1 MQVEQRVQE
10 LFPAASLPDL
20 RQDRIEAD
28 VVMINNGD
36 LRLPANREGW
46 PVQQDFEQR
55 LSRVMQQRYGI
66 DLIKANRFHSGD
78 AHGFIA
84 CQAEGNETFTT
95 IDPQAPLIVLL
106 TVWEYS
112 HHIAAG
118 LAHHRGP
125 ILLLANFAGTWPGL
139 VGMLNLAGSLTA
151 LGRDYSRLWSS
162 EFDDEFFLQGLDE
175 WMKTGSIQ
183 HNTSYLQPVEAGFA
197 AGSVAASIG
206 TQLGEYVL
214 HKKEI
219 MGIYDMFCM
228 GMINGVFPL
237 RSLIDVGIPLE
248 PLSQSQLLA
257 DMGRVPQD
265 LREQCLQYYIDRG
278 MDFRFGEDPET
289 ELTRGQVLEQC
300 AMMIAAAR
308 AWKRFG
314 CTAIGIQYQQGL
326 KDCCPASDFAEGALN
341 DSDRFPIPDENG
353 EIIAAGKPIP
363 CINEV
368 DMGTGIP
375 QILLFRLLD
384 SLGLPSETTLHDIR
398 WGSEFEGCFYWD
410 FEISGNVPFSHLK
423 GGIAGATGY
432 RQPKMYFPL
441 GGSTIS
447 GQCKAGRF
455 IWARAHYEN
464 LDVHLHVGT
473 GSAFELPDAE
483 FQRRLDA
490 TTPEWPLMNVT
501 LDGVTRDELMAGH
514 QSNHITVAYVPAEQL
529 PVVRDALAV
538 MGQHLGMHVWLA
550 GDGQDIPQ

>member
-1 MQVEQRVQE
+1 
-10 LFPAASLPDL
+10 
-20 RQDRIEAD
+20 
-28 VVMINNGD
+28 MINNGD
-36 LRLPANREGW
+36 LRLSANRQCW
-46 PVQQDFEQR
+46 PVQRDYEDR
-55 LSRVMQQRYGI
+55 LTHVMQDRYGI
-66 DLIKANRFHSGD
+66 GLVKANRFHD
-78 AHGFIA
+78 ADEHGFVA
-84 CQAEGNETFTT
+84 CQAEGNNTFSS
-95 IDPQAPLIVLL
+95 IDPDAPLIVLL
-106 TVWEYS
+106 TVWQYS

-118 LAHHRGP
+118 LVHHRGP

-151 LGRDYSRLWSS
+151 LGRSCSRLWSAD
-162 EFDDEFFLQGLDE
+162 FDDEFFLQGLDQWLQAGE
-175 WMKTGSIQ
+175 I
-183 HNTSYLQPVEAGFA
+183 HHDTSYLQAIEPGYASGSLA
-197 AGSVAASIG
+197 AEVGE
-206 TQLGEYVL
+206 QLGKYML

-228 GMINGVFPL
+228 GMVNGVFPL
-237 RSLIDVGIPLE
+237 KSLVRIGMPLE
-248 PLSQSQLLA
+248 PMSQSQLLA
-257 DMGRVPQD
+257 DMQQVPQS
-265 LREQCLQYYIDRG
+265 LREECLQYYIDRG
-278 MDFRFGEDPET
+278 MDFRFGENPED
-289 ELTRGQVLEQC
+289 ELTREQVLEQC

-308 AWKRFG
+308 AWKKFG

-326 KDCCPASDFAEGALN
+326 KDCYPASDFAEGALN

-353 EIIAAGKPIP
+353 DIIAPGNPIP

-375 QILLFRLLD
+375 QILLCRLLD

-398 WGSEFEGCFYWD
+398 WGSEFEGTFYWD
-410 FEISGNVPFSHLK
+410 FEVSGNVPFSHLK
-423 GGIAGATGY
+423 GGIAGAIGN

-473 GSAFELPDAE
+473 GTAYELPPEE

-501 LDGVTRDELMAGH
+501 LDNVTRDELMAGH
-514 QSNHITVAYVPAEQL
+514 QSNHITIAYIPEEQAD
-529 PVVRDALAV
+529 VVRDALVV
-538 MGQHLGMHVWLA
+538 MGQTLGIRVWLA
-550 GDGQDIPQ
+550 GRQLHCLLCAP

>member
-1 MQVEQRVQE
+1 MDYQKQLET
-10 LFPAASLPDL
+10 LFPAASMPTLNGEL
-20 RQDRIEAD
+20 LQAE

-36 LRLPANREGW
+36 LRLSANQECW
-46 PVQQDFEQR
+46 PVQNDFEQR
-55 LSRVMQQRYGI
+55 LTRVMQRRYGI
-66 DLIKANRFHSGD
+66 DLVKANRYHSGD
-78 AHGFIA
+78 EHGFIA

-95 IDPQAPLIVLL
+95 IDPEAPLIVLL

-118 LAHHRGP
+118 LAHHKGP
-125 ILLLANFAGTWPGL
+125 VLLLANFAGTWPGL

-151 LGRDYSRLWSS
+151 LGRDYSRLWSA
-162 EFDDEFFLQGLDE
+162 EFEDEFFLNGLDQ
-175 WMKTGSIQ
+175 WMSTGTIE
-183 HNTSYLQPVEAGFA
+183 HDTSYLRAVEPEYV
-197 AGSVAASIG
+197 GSSLAASIG
-206 TQLGEYVL
+206 EELGKYIL

-219 MGIYDMFCM
+219 MGLYDMFCM
-228 GMINGVFPL
+228 GMVNGVFPL
-237 RSLIDVGIPLE
+237 KSLINIGIPLE
-248 PLSQSQLLA
+248 PMSQSQLLA
-257 DMGRVPQD
+257 DMKKVPQD
-265 LREQCLQYYIDRG
+265 LREQCLQYYLDRG
-278 MDFRFGEDPET
+278 MEFRFGEDAEN
-289 ELTRGQVLEQC
+289 ELTREQVLEQC

-308 AWKRFG
+308 AWKKFG

-353 EIIAAGKPIP
+353 EIIAPGKPIP

-375 QILLFRLLD
+375 QILLYRLLD

-398 WGSEFEGCFYWD
+398 WGSEYRGTFYWD

-464 LDVHLHVGT
+464 LDVHLHIGT
-473 GSAFELPDAE
+473 GTAHELPQEE
-483 FQRRLDA
+483 FQRRLDS

-501 LDGVTRDELMAGH
+501 LDNVARDELMAGH
-514 QSNHITVAYVPAEQL
+514 QSNHITVAYVPERQVQ
-529 PVVRDALAV
+529 VVRDSLV
-538 MGQHLGMHVWLA
+538 VLGQTLGMKVWLA
-550 GDGQDIPQ
+550 GLE